1 MIENIKISMVFAVE
15 GRPGGP
21 GTIENIKIFKVV
33 ALGETRRHMK
43 IKKSSNSSMIIMYA
57 AEFAMHVHH
66 MCNTCAIAQENNRTE
81 KWPANLHR
89 IGRNGKEPDENEW
102 ATAGLLRTPCGVD
115 QEHSTFGVPT
125 HAKGLEIYAFTMD
138 QGPPVAAPPHCPH
151 NENVGNV

>member
-1 MIENIKISMVFAVE
+1 
-15 GRPGGP
+15 
-21 GTIENIKIFKVV
+21 
-33 ALGETRRHMK
+33 MK
-43 IKKSSNSSMIIMYA
+43 IKKSSNSSIIIMYA

-115 QEHSTFGVPT
+115 QEHPIFGVPT
-125 HAKGLEIYAFTMD
+125 QEL
-138 QGPPVAAPPHCPH
+138 
-151 NENVGNV
+151 NGNTKEGRGKRKEKERDRERE